1 MRDAMIVGAVR
12 SPVGGRNVV
21 LAAGWPESVPGT
33 TLDSVLLAWP
43 KETGADPDRA
53 TILEL
58 LA

>member
-1 MRDAMIVGAVR
+1 MIVGAVR